1 MKGIYLKVLFAFI
14 SLLVVSCSTRSSL
27 EVDGLQC
34 ENLNEPL
41 GIDNTSPHFSW
52 VLNSKEQGAEQ
63 TAYQILVASDK
74 KYLSEGKADLW
85 NSGKMESDK
94 SNGILYQGSPLSYK
108 MRLQNH
114 ILKTRVLRID
124 INPRQ
129 GLIEPCTDLTIH
141 YVILRISPGKAIII
155 PVLVKSCRSLA

>member
-94 SNGILYQGSPLSYK
+94 SNGILYQGRPLSSRSFSYWK
-108 MRLQNH
+108 V
-114 ILKTRVLRID
+114 RVWD
-124 INPRQ
+124 GEGNVSAWSEPACFGV
-129 GLIEPCTDLTIH
+129 GLLHPEDWTARYI
-141 YVILRISPGKAIII
+141 GMNQA
-155 PVLVKSCRSLA
+155 